1 MNLLQDIKRELKS
14 KKYRILDTSNQSLF
28 EEKTQ
33 LEYLKKTLQE
43 NNLKKLI
50 YFISDFNNF
59 NIFRKQKH
67 SELIVSDKE
76 FHRI

>member
-43 NNLKKLI
+43 NNLK
-50 YFISDFNNF
+50 N
-59 NIFRKQKH
+59 
-67 SELIVSDKE
+67 
-76 FHRI
+76 